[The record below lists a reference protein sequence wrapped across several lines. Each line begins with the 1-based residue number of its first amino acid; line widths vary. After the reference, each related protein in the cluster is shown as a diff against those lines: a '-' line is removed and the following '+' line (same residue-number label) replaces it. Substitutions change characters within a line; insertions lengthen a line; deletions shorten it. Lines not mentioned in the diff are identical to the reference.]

1 MDNSPQL
8 MIHMTIVIKY
18 NSGMCL
24 HALSKDRR
32 TKALSTVEI
41 SLFTVASSFRWK
53 AASDLADFARYSN
66 RAQGLRLLF
75 FQLRRPYDQAHGLGS
90 GCFLL
95 GFCKG
100 G

>member
-66 RAQGLRLLF
+66 LLF
-75 FQLRRPYDQAHGLGS
+75 FQLRPYDQAHGLGS